1 MELNDLE
8 RYAFSDPASGKQK
21 LKKVRSRQ
29 AIVVVGVDFLLRIFV
44 LLAWAGRLTTSKFRD
59 KLLSIHDEFKPRR
72 FGIEANAM
80 QELFGDLVIEKA
92 KEEFGASRF
101 MPIHQPTRIEK
112 EFKIRTALEP
122 VIADGRLF
130 LQDDQVE
137 LRSEVASF
145 PTGHFKD
152 LVDALASAIML
163 IPRRFPQQEK
173 RQETEALAKYLR
185 DTGAP
190 AWYIQQKVENMKGV
204 RL

>member
-1 MELNDLE
+1 MKIDELE
-8 RYAFSDPASGKQK
+8 KYAFADPASGKQK

-29 AIVVVGVDFLLRIFV
+29 AIVVIGVDHLIRIFV

-59 KLLSIHDEFKPRR
+59 KLLEVHEKYKPRR

-92 KEEFGASRF
+92 KEEFGTSKF
-101 MPIHQPTRIEK
+101 IPVNQPTKIEK

-130 LQDDQVE
+130 LMDDQIE
-137 LRSEVASF
+137 LRSEIVSF
-145 PTGHFKD
+145 PTGQLKD
-152 LVDALASAIML
+152 IVDALASAIML
-163 IPRRFPQQEK
+163 IPRRHPQEA
-173 RQETEALAKYLR
+173 RDTEREALAKYLR

-190 AWYIQQKVENMKGV
+190 SWYIEQQIGGMTQ
-204 RL
+204 